1 MAADDE
7 LTAARDAYSQ
17 GNWRAAYDHF
27 TGAQKTAELTTDDL
41 SSYGLAAWRLGHG
54 RHSMQLSEQA
64 FNRLNSANDTRG
76 AAMKAV
82 EVALQWFN
90 GGDLTI
96 TRVWINRAR
105 RLHDKQPDD
114 QVLAYLL
121 YLDSLVAIDEG
132 RNDVAAQLA
141 EELQEVTT
149 RLNDPGFNAL
159 CSTASGV
166 TMLPFARTADA
177 FAQLDEAMMPVL
189 ADQVPVDWA
198 GDIYCAV
205 IHECH
210 RLADLNRMKTW
221 FEAMEVWRKGP
232 QVSAT
237 WYGTTC
243 EVHKM
248 DLHSA
253 TKDYHQVEQ
262 RLLDAIGA
270 LGDFPGTAGKGYYEL
285 GEIRRRKG
293 DVEGARAAFAI
304 ARDHN
309 KDPQPGEALLRC
321 HLGEDAAAAT
331 DLRLR
336 MDAEQDEINR
346 TRLLPAAVEIALAR
360 GKLDEADQ
368 YCTELEAGAEKFD
381 STGFRA
387 WARHARGSVLVKQG
401 KPADALPVLQ
411 DALKRYRSTQC
422 RYEMAQVYEWMALA
436 RQGGGD
442 PAGAATDTANAE
454 AIYQQLGALP
464 TQATPTTQAPGGLT
478 KRELEVLAGIA
489 AGASNRDVATKLFIS
504 EKTVGRHLANIYV
517 KLGVSSRTA
526 AAAWAHEN
534 KVRASASTSFAP

>member
-1 MAADDE
+1 MDNDALA
-7 LTAARDAYSQ
+7 AARAAYAR
-17 GNWRAAYDHF
+17 GDWRTAYDHF
-27 TGAQKTAELTTDDL
+27 TQAQATQELTTNDL
-41 SSYGLAAWRLGHG
+41 SDYGMAAWRLGYG

-64 FNRLNSANDTRG
+64 FNRLVAADDTQG

-96 TRVWINRAR
+96 TRVWISRGR

-114 QVLAYLL
+114 QILAYLL

-132 RNDVAAQLA
+132 RNDVAKDLA
-141 EELQEVTT
+141 EQLQQVTD

-166 TMLPFARTADA
+166 TMLPFARTSEA

-232 QVSAT
+232 QVSAS

-253 TKDYHQVEQ
+253 TQDFTAVEQ
-262 RLLDAIGA
+262 RLVNAIAA
-270 LGDFPGTAGKGYYEL
+270 LGDFPGTAGKGYCEL

-293 DVEGARAAFAI
+293 DIDGAREAFAK
-304 ARDHN
+304 AREHN

-321 HLGEDAAAAT
+321 QLGEADAAAT
-331 DLRLR
+331 DLRMR
-336 MDAEQDEINR
+336 MDAEQDDINR
-346 TRLLPAAVEIALAR
+346 TRLLPAAVEIALTR
-360 GKLDEADQ
+360 GKVDEADR

-381 STGFRA
+381 SPGFRA
-387 WARHARGSVLVKQG
+387 WARHARGAVLVKQG
-401 KPADALPVLQ
+401 KYDDALPVLQ
-411 DALKRYRSTQC
+411 DALRRYRSTQC
-422 RYEMAQVYEWMALA
+422 RYEMAQVYEWLSQA
-436 RQGGGD
+436 RKGTGD
-442 PAGAATDTANAE
+442 AAGAEADAANAQ
-454 AIYQQLGALP
+454 AIYHQLGAAQP
-464 TQATPTTQAPGGLT
+464 QADAAPGGLT

-489 AGASNRDVATKLFIS
+489 AGASNRDLGKQLFIS

-534 KVRASASTSFAP
+534 KVRPTSFAP

>member
-1 MAADDE
+1 MANPSE
-7 LTAARDAYSQ
+7 VESARTAYSA
-17 GNWRAAYDHF
+17 GDWRTAYDHF
-27 TGAQKTAELTTDDL
+27 TRAQESDELTTDDL
-41 SSYGLAAWRLGHG
+41 SSYGLAAWRLGYG

-64 FNRLNSANDTRG
+64 FNRLNAANDTHG

-114 QVLAYLL
+114 RILAYLL
-121 YLDSLVAIDEG
+121 YVDSLVAIDEA
-132 RNDVAAQLA
+132 RNDVAKDLA
-141 EELQEVTT
+141 EQLQEVTD

-166 TMLPFARTADA
+166 TMLPFARTSEA

-232 QVSAT
+232 KVTAS

-253 TKDYHQVEQ
+253 TKTLTEVEQ
-262 RLLDAIGA
+262 RLVDAIA
-270 LGDFPGTAGKGYYEL
+270 AMGDFPGTAGKGYCEL

-293 DVEGARAAFAI
+293 DTHGARQAFKQ
-304 ARDHN
+304 AREHN

-321 HLGEDAAAAT
+321 QLGEADAAAT
-331 DLRLR
+331 DLRMR

-346 TRLLPAAVEIALAR
+346 LRLLPAAVEIALAR
-360 GKLDEADQ
+360 GKVDEAAR

-381 STGFRA
+381 SPGFRA
-387 WARHARGSVLVKQG
+387 WARHARGAVLVKQG
-401 KPADALPVLQ
+401 HHNEALPVLQ
-411 DALKRYRSTQC
+411 DALRRYRSTQC
-422 RYEMAQVYEWMALA
+422 RYEMAQVYEWLSLA
-436 RQGGGD
+436 HTGSGNTE
-442 PAGAATDTANAE
+442 AAEADTANAQ
-454 AIYQQLGALP
+454 AIYQQLGAAP
-464 TQATPTTQAPGGLT
+464 SEASTPAPGGLT

-489 AGASNRDVATKLFIS
+489 AGASNRDLGKQLFIS

-534 KVRASASTSFAP
+534 KVRPTSFAP

>member
-1 MAADDE
+1 MAADDD
-7 LTAARDAYSQ
+7 LRAARDAYAS
-17 GNWRAAYDHF
+17 GDWRTAYDHF
-27 TGAQKTAELTTDDL
+27 TTAQEATDLTTDDL
-41 SSYGLAAWRLGHG
+41 SSYGMAAWRLGYG

-64 FNRLNSANDTRG
+64 FNRLNAANDTRG

-96 TRVWINRAR
+96 ARVWINRAR

-114 QVLAYLL
+114 QVLAYIL

-132 RNDVAAQLA
+132 RNDVAADLA
-141 EELQEVTT
+141 EQLQEVTT
-149 RLNDPGFNAL
+149 RLDDPGFNAL
-159 CSTASGV
+159 CFTASGV
-166 TMLPFARTADA
+166 TMLPFARTSEA

-210 RLADLNRMKTW
+210 RLADLTRMKTW
-221 FEAMEVWRKGP
+221 FDAMEVWRKGP
-232 QVSAT
+232 QVTAS

-253 TKDYHQVEQ
+253 TKTLSEVEQ
-262 RLLDAIGA
+262 RLIDAIAA

-293 DVEGARAAFAI
+293 DIDGARQAFSQ
-304 ARDHN
+304 AREHN

-321 HLGEDAAAAT
+321 HLGEADAAAT
-331 DLRLR
+331 DLRMR

-346 TRLLPAAVEIALAR
+346 LRLLPAAVEIALAR
-360 GKLDEADQ
+360 GNLDEADR
-368 YCTELEAGAEKFD
+368 YCAELEAGAEKFD
-381 STGFRA
+381 SPGFRA
-387 WARHARGSVLVKQG
+387 WARHTRGAVLVKQG
-401 KPADALPVLQ
+401 REAEALPILQ
-411 DALKRYRSTQC
+411 DALRRYRSTQC
-422 RYEMAQVYEWMALA
+422 RYEMAQVYEWMSLA
-436 RQGGGD
+436 RQGAGD
-442 PAGAATDTANAE
+442 AAGAAADTVNAE
-454 AIYQQLGALP
+454 AIYQQLGAVP
-464 TQATPTTQAPGGLT
+464 SRSTPTEAPGGLT
-478 KRELEVLAGIA
+478 RRELEVLAGVA
-489 AGASNRDVATKLFIS
+489 AGMSNRNLAKKLFIS

-534 KVRASASTSFAP
+534 KVLHGASTSFAP

>member
-1 MAADDE
+1 MAADDDI
-7 LTAARDAYSQ
+7 LAARDAYSR
-17 GNWRAAYDHF
+17 GDWRTAYETF
-27 TGAQKTAELTTDDL
+27 TQAQNTAELTTDDL

-64 FNRLNSANDTRG
+64 FNRLNSANDTQG

-114 QVLAYLL
+114 KVLAYLL
-121 YLDSLVAIDEG
+121 YLDALVAIDEG

-141 EELQEVTT
+141 HELQEVTE
-149 RLNDPGFNAL
+149 RLDSPGFNAL

-166 TMLPFARTADA
+166 TMLPFARTTEA

-205 IHECH
+205 IYECH
-210 RLADLNRMKTW
+210 RLADLTRMKTW
-221 FEAMEVWRKGP
+221 FDAMEVWRKGP
-232 QVSAT
+232 QVSAS

-270 LGDFPGTAGKGYYEL
+270 LGDFPGTTGKGYYEL

-293 DVEGARAAFAI
+293 DIDGARAAFAT
-304 ARDHN
+304 AREYN

-331 DLRLR
+331 DLRMR
-336 MDAEQDEINR
+336 MDAEQDDINR

-360 GKLDEADQ
+360 NKVDEADH
-368 YCTELEAGAEKFD
+368 YCTELETGAEKFD
-381 STGFRA
+381 SPGFRA
-387 WARHARGSVLVKQG
+387 WARHARGAVLVKQG
-401 KPADALPVLQ
+401 RYADALPVLQ
-411 DALKRYRSTQC
+411 DALRRYRSTQC
-422 RYEMAQVYEWMALA
+422 RYEMAQVYEWMSLA
-436 RQGGGD
+436 RHGSGD
-442 PAGAATDTANAE
+442 TAGAADDAANAE
-454 AIYQQLGALP
+454 AIYQQLGAVP
-464 TQATPTTQAPGGLT
+464 SQTVPSEVAPGGLT
-478 KRELEVLAGIA
+478 KRELEVLAGVA
-489 AGASNRDVATKLFIS
+489 AGAANRDVAKKLFIS

-534 KVRASASTSFAP
+534 KVLPSASTSFAP

>member
-1 MAADDE
+1 MAHDDE
-7 LTAARDAYSQ
+7 LETARDAYAN
-17 GNWRAAYDHF
+17 GDWRTAYDAF
-27 TGAQKTAELTTDDL
+27 TRAQETEDLNTDDL
-41 SSYGLAAWRLGHG
+41 SSFGLAAWRLGHG

-64 FNRLNSANDTRG
+64 FNRLNAANDTPK

-114 QVLAYLL
+114 RVLAYLL

-132 RNDVAAQLA
+132 RNDVAADLAHQL
-141 EELQEVTT
+141 EEVTT
-149 RLNDPGFNAL
+149 RLDDPGFNAL
-159 CSTASGV
+159 CFTASGV
-166 TMLPFARTADA
+166 TMLPFARTSEA

-210 RLADLNRMKTW
+210 RLADLTRMKTW
-221 FEAMEVWRKGP
+221 FDAMEVWRKGP
-232 QVSAT
+232 KVTAS

-253 TKDYHQVEQ
+253 TKTLSEVEQ
-262 RLLDAIGA
+262 RLLNAIA
-270 LGDFPGTAGKGYYEL
+270 AMGDFPGTVGKGYYEL

-293 DVEGARAAFAI
+293 DIDGARQAFSQ
-304 ARDHN
+304 ARGHN

-321 HLGEDAAAAT
+321 HLGEADAAAT
-331 DLRLR
+331 DLRMR

-346 TRLLPAAVEIALAR
+346 LRLLPAAIEIAVAR
-360 GKLDEADQ
+360 GRSDDADR
-368 YCTELEAGAEKFD
+368 YCAELEAGAERFD
-381 STGFRA
+381 SPGFRA
-387 WARHARGSVLVKQG
+387 WARHARGAVLLTQG
-401 KPADALPVLQ
+401 NATDALPVLQ
-411 DALKRYRSTQC
+411 DALRRYRSTQC
-422 RYEMAQVYEWMALA
+422 RYEMAQVYDLMSLA
-436 RQGGGD
+436 RRGADD
-442 PAGAATDTANAE
+442 PTGAEADAANAA
-454 AIYQQLGALP
+454 AIYQQLGVSPA
-464 TQATPTTQAPGGLT
+464 QAESTDAPGGLT
-478 KRELEVLAGIA
+478 KRELEVLAGVT
-489 AGASNRDVATKLFIS
+489 AGLSNRDLAKKLFIS
-504 EKTVGRHLANIYV
+504 EKTTARHLANIYV

-534 KVRASASTSFAP
+534 KVLHAAST

>member
-1 MAADDE
+1 MAAPDD
-7 LTAARDAYSQ
+7 LATARTAYAS
-17 GNWRAAYDHF
+17 GDWRTAYDHF
-27 TGAQKTAELTTDDL
+27 TAAQTTQELDTDDL
-41 SSYGLAAWRLGHG
+41 SSYGMAAWRLGYG

-64 FNRLNSANDTRG
+64 FNRLIAANDTQK

-90 GGDLTI
+90 GGDFTI
-96 TRVWINRAR
+96 TRVWINRVR
-105 RLHDKQPDD
+105 RLHEKQPDD
-114 QVLAYLL
+114 QILAYLL
-121 YLDSLVAIDEG
+121 YVDSLVAIDEG
-132 RNDVAAQLA
+132 RNDVAADLVTQ
-141 EELQEVTT
+141 LQEVTA

-159 CSTASGV
+159 CATASGV
-166 TMLPFARTADA
+166 TLLPFARTSEA

-205 IHECH
+205 IYECH
-210 RLADLNRMKTW
+210 RLADLSRMKTW
-221 FEAMEVWRKGP
+221 FDAMEVWRKGP
-232 QVSAT
+232 QASAS

-253 TKDYHQVEQ
+253 TKDYHQIEQ
-262 RLLDAIGA
+262 RLVDAIAA

-293 DVEGARAAFAI
+293 DIDGARAAFAQ

-321 HLGEDAAAAT
+321 HLGEDAAAWT
-331 DLRLR
+331 DLRIR

-346 TRLLPAAVEIALAR
+346 TRLLPAAIEIALAR
-360 GKLDEADQ
+360 NKVDDADQ
-368 YCTELEAGAEKFD
+368 LCTELETGAAKFD
-381 STGFRA
+381 SPGFRA
-387 WARHARGSVLVKQG
+387 WAAHARGAVLVKQG
-401 KPADALPVLQ
+401 READALPVLQ
-411 DALKRYRSTQC
+411 DALRRYRTTQS
-422 RYEMAQVYEWMALA
+422 RYEMAQVYEWLSLA
-436 RQGGGD
+436 RAGTGD
-442 PAGAATDTANAE
+442 KASAATDTANAE
-454 AIYQQLGALP
+454 SIYQQLGAVP
-464 TQATPTTQAPGGLT
+464 SHAAPTTEAPGGLT
-478 KRELEVLAGIA
+478 KRELEVLSGIV
-489 AGASNRDVATKLFIS
+489 AGASNRDLAKTLFIS

-534 KVRASASTSFAP
+534 EVRPSASTSFAP